1 MLRDMGGSLKEGFRK
16 YLEEA
21 IGHENALVAFSALDR
36 PASVSVRLN
45 PYKVPSLPERWT
57 RAVPWS
63 RHGRFLDDRPSFTLD
78 PLFHA
83 GAYYVQDSSSMF
95 VGHMFRH
102 VLPGVMAGKSRPLR
116 VLDLCA
122 SPGGKTTDL
131 AASLREVCGSSFVLV
146 SNEVVS
152 QRASVLASN
161 AAVWGDPCVAVTS
174 SDPSV
179 FASMAGWFDVI
190 LADVPC
196 SGEGM
201 FRKDTQA
208 LQQWSEDNV
217 KLCQARQRRIA
228 GDVWPAL
235 AEGGVFIY
243 STCTFNRYEND
254 CNVQWISGNLGAEN
268 ISSKVFAGT
277 GMPEGVLATESGF
290 SLVPG
295 LVEGEGQYCA
305 ALVKTSGGA
314 PSRTREARG
323 GFSPLSGPMASEV
336 KEYFAGD
343 VDVLLKDGFVKVHP
357 AAVSGEMSHIAGRLN
372 VLSSGC
378 AAGEFK
384 KNVLVPDPDLALS
397 IIFRRDTYPRADVD
411 LGTAL
416 SYLHGDQPAPGGY
429 PAGYMTVCYG
439 GLPLGF
445 VKNLGNRCNSLYP
458 RSRRIRMDIGR
469 NIFRTDQLQN
479 KK

>member
-1 MLRDMGGSLKEGFRK
+1 MTQNRMNGLPSEFIEELRRTRG
-16 YLEEA
+16 EEDA
-21 IGHENALVAFSALDR
+21 VALVSALESE
-36 PASVSVRLN
+36 PPVSVRLN
-45 PYKVPSLPERWT
+45 PAKDGVADGGSP
-57 RAVPWS
+57 VPWS
-63 RHGRFLDDRPSFTLD
+63 RWGRYLDVRPQFTLD
-78 PLFHA
+78 TAFHA

-254 CNVQWISGNLGAEN
+254 GNLSWAAAELGAG
-268 ISSKVFAGT
+268 IIA
-277 GMPEGVLATESGF
+277 PEPGLVSGGVLATENGY

-295 LVEGEGQYCA
+295 LVPGEGQYC
-305 ALVKTSGGA
+305 G
-314 PSRTREARG
+314 
-323 GFSPLSGPMASEV
+323 
-336 KEYFAGD
+336 
-343 VDVLLKDGFVKVHP
+343 VLLKADGERRKARHSGKNAVRIPPEVKDRVGMLFNTE
-357 AAVSGEMSHIAGRLN
+357 VVFGVRGEMVKAVPECIAADAAFLESELH
-372 VLSSGC
+372 VLASGC
-378 AAGEFK
+378 AAGCMKGRDF
-384 KNVLVPDPDLALS
+384 VPDADLALS
-397 IIFRRDTYPRADVD
+397 YMLADGAFGEAELD
-411 LGTAL
+411 MKQAL
-416 SYLHGDQPAPGGY
+416 AFLRKENVFLPDARKGYL
-429 PAGYMTVCYG
+429 VVKYG
-439 GLPLGF
+439 GARLGF
-445 VKNLGNRCNSLYP
+445 VKNIGSRCNNLHP
-458 RSRRIRMDIGR
+458 QGRRIRMGTGNVPI
-469 NIFRTDQLQN
+469 I
-479 KK
+479 

>member
-1 MLRDMGGSLKEGFRK
+1 MPNSDTMTAPLPAEFVARVRTELGTEADALLAA
-16 YLEEA
+16 LESESP
-21 IGHENALVAFSALDR
+21 I
-36 PASVSVRLN
+36 SVRWN
-45 PYKVPSLPERWT
+45 PYKTILPPSGEEVPWNRYGRYLPER
-57 RAVPWS
+57 PY
-63 RHGRFLDDRPSFTLD
+63 FTAD
-78 PLFHA
+78 PMFHA
-83 GAYYVQDSSSMF
+83 GCYYVQDSSSMF
-95 VGHMFRH
+95 TGH
-102 VLPGVMAGKSRPLR
+102 VLRCLMPMVKSPGVKMR

-268 ISSKVFAGT
+268 ISSKVFACT
-277 GMPEGVLATESGF
+277 GIPEGVLATESGF

-384 KNVLVPDPDLALS
+384 KN
-397 IIFRRDTYPRADVD
+397 DVD